1 MSPLRAYLLR
11 VRLLAAGF
19 VPIPCFPD
27 GRPAVVLHTPPSES
41 GVRSWATLYE
51 RATNTGIIINGRL
64 AIVDEVPSTSQEP
77 VELAELAKV
86 QIAEENRI
94 KEAIKNRERKRAKR
108 RAQGIVPRSEWL
120 AAHSAKPWIEAG
132 MSRSTWYRRLK
143 GGTGMAG

>member
-1 MSPLRAYLLR
+1 MSPLPGYLLR

-51 RATNTGIIINGRL
+51 RATITSIIINGRL
-64 AIVDEVPSTSQEP
+64 AIVDEVPATPQEP

-86 QIAEENRI
+86 QIAEEKRI

-108 RAQGIVPRSEWL
+108 RAQGVMPRSEWL
-120 AAHSAKPWIEAG
+120 
-132 MSRSTWYRRLK
+132 
-143 GGTGMAG
+143 